1 MLSARTDALRRL
13 DHSLFIGVT
22 HSWAFGIPDG
32 IIWILNAIGSCK
44 PPIWPFEPT
53 VSHSMSLPPK
63 LSRSAEIKA
72 LLESEIERGELV
84 PGAALDERAL
94 AARFNVSRT
103 PIREALQQLAAQQ
116 YVQIVPRQGVFV
128 TKMTVPQ
135 LRNMLELLHEL
146 EAVSARLAAR
156 RMNDEQRVELQRTID
171 EGVEALNQSDAR
183 RFARSNAEFHEVI
196 CQACHNDYLAEQIR
210 AIRRLISRYR
220 PKLFLAPSR
229 REKVIADHQRL
240 AQALLSGDEATA
252 EEVMAQHSPG
262 GDAGFSEFLA
272 TLPAEFF
279 NDAPMSHARETASAE
294 AGSLDAEQHEE

>member
-1 MLSARTDALRRL
+1 
-13 DHSLFIGVT
+13 
-22 HSWAFGIPDG
+22 
-32 IIWILNAIGSCK
+32 
-44 PPIWPFEPT
+44 
-53 VSHSMSLPPK
+53 MSQPPK
-63 LSRSAEIKA
+63 QSRSVEIRA
-72 LLESEIERGELV
+72 LLESEIERGDLV

-128 TKMTVPQ
+128 TKMTIPQ
-135 LRNMLELLHEL
+135 LRDMLELLHEL

-156 RMNDEQRVELQRTID
+156 RMNDDQRAELQRTID
-171 EGVEALNQSDAR
+171 EGIEALKQSDVR
-183 RFARSNAEFHEVI
+183 GFARSNAEFHEVI

-210 AIRRLISRYR
+210 SIRRLISRYR
-220 PKLFLAPSR
+220 PKLFLTPSR
-229 REKVIADHQRL
+229 REKVIADHHRL

-279 NDAPMSHARETASAE
+279 NDAPVGMPREAAA
-294 AGSLDAEQHEE
+294 AGADSEEDAHGDD

>member
-1 MLSARTDALRRL
+1 MAGSLLRSIVR
-13 DHSLFIGVT
+13 
-22 HSWAFGIPDG
+22 
-32 IIWILNAIGSCK
+32 
-44 PPIWPFEPT
+44 
-53 VSHSMSLPPK
+53 HSMSQPPK
-63 LSRSAEIKA
+63 MSRSAEIKV
-72 LLESEIERGELV
+72 LLELEIERGDLV
-84 PGAALDERAL
+84 PGTALDERAL

-135 LRNMLELLHEL
+135 LRDMLELLNEL
-146 EAVSARLAAR
+146 EAVSARFAAR
-156 RMNDEQRVELQRTID
+156 RMSDAQRAELQRTIED
-171 EGVEALNQSDAR
+171 GVDALKQSDAR

-196 CQACHNDYLAEQIR
+196 CQACHNEYLADQIR
-210 AIRRLISRYR
+210 SIRRLISRYR

-229 REKVIADHQRL
+229 REKVIADHQKL

-252 EEVMAQHSPG
+252 EAIMAEHSPG

-279 NDAPMSHARETASAE
+279 NDAPVALPREAALGEANHDRNGAHA
-294 AGSLDAEQHEE
+294 D

>member
-1 MLSARTDALRRL
+1 M
-13 DHSLFIGVT
+13 
-22 HSWAFGIPDG
+22 
-32 IIWILNAIGSCK
+32 
-44 PPIWPFEPT
+44 
-53 VSHSMSLPPK
+53 SHPPK
-63 LSRSAEIKA
+63 LSRSAEIKV
-72 LLESEIERGELV
+72 LLEAEIERGELV

-135 LRNMLELLHEL
+135 LRDMLELLNEL

-171 EGVEALNQSDAR
+171 EGVDALNQGDAR
-183 RFARSNAEFHEVI
+183 RFARTNTEFHEVI
-196 CQACHNDYLAEQIR
+196 CQACHNEYLADQIR
-210 AIRRLISRYR
+210 SIRRLISRYR
-220 PKLFLAPSR
+220 PKPFLAPSR
-229 REKVIADHQRL
+229 RERVIADHQKL

-252 EEVMAQHSPG
+252 EAVMAEHSPG

-279 NDAPMSHARETASAE
+279 NDAPVAMPRDTSSVDAGHADSVQQE
-294 AGSLDAEQHEE
+294 D

>member
-1 MLSARTDALRRL
+1 
-13 DHSLFIGVT
+13 
-22 HSWAFGIPDG
+22 
-32 IIWILNAIGSCK
+32 
-44 PPIWPFEPT
+44 
-53 VSHSMSLPPK
+53 MSQPPK

-72 LLESEIERGELV
+72 LLEAEIERGELV

-128 TKMTVPQ
+128 IKMTVPQ
-135 LRNMLELLHEL
+135 LRDMLELLNEL

-156 RMNDEQRVELQRTID
+156 RMNDAQRVELQRTID
-171 EGVEALNQSDAR
+171 EGVDALNQGDAR

-196 CQACHNDYLAEQIR
+196 CDACHNDYLADQIR
-210 AIRRLISRYR
+210 SIRRLISRYR

-229 REKVIADHQRL
+229 REKVIADHQKL

-252 EEVMAQHSPG
+252 EAIMAQHSPG
-262 GDAGFSEFLA
+262 GEAGFSEFLA
-272 TLPAEFF
+272 TLPAEYF
-279 NDAPMSHARETASAE
+279 NDGPVTLPRDTSSADVGETDSVQ
-294 AGSLDAEQHEE
+294 GRN

>member
-1 MLSARTDALRRL
+1 
-13 DHSLFIGVT
+13 
-22 HSWAFGIPDG
+22 
-32 IIWILNAIGSCK
+32 
-44 PPIWPFEPT
+44 
-53 VSHSMSLPPK
+53 MSQPPK
-63 LSRSAEIKA
+63 QSRSVEIKA
-72 LLESEIERGELV
+72 LLESEIERGDLV

-135 LRNMLELLHEL
+135 LRDMLELLHEL

-156 RMNDEQRVELQRTID
+156 RMSDEQRAELQRAID
-171 EGVEALNQSDAR
+171 DGVEALNQSDAR

-196 CQACHNDYLAEQIR
+196 CEACHNDYLAEQIR
-210 AIRRLISRYR
+210 SIRRLISRYR

-229 REKVIADHQRL
+229 REKVIADHKRL

-252 EEVMAQHSPG
+252 EEVMKQHSPGG

-279 NDAPMSHARETASAE
+279 NDAPVGLPREAAAPV
-294 AGSLDAEQHEE
+294 AGAQDDAHDDD

>member
-1 MLSARTDALRRL
+1 
-13 DHSLFIGVT
+13 
-22 HSWAFGIPDG
+22 
-32 IIWILNAIGSCK
+32 
-44 PPIWPFEPT
+44 
-53 VSHSMSLPPK
+53 MSQPPK
-63 LSRSAEIKA
+63 QSRSAEIKS
-72 LLESEIERGELV
+72 LLETEIEKGALV
-84 PGAALDERAL
+84 PGAVLDERAL

-135 LRNMLELLHEL
+135 LRDMLELLNEL

-156 RMNDEQRVELQRTID
+156 RMSDEQRVELQRTID

-183 RFARSNAEFHEVI
+183 RFARTNAEFHEVI
-196 CQACHNDYLAEQIR
+196 CQACHNDYLADQIR
-210 AIRRLISRYR
+210 SIRRLISRYR
-220 PKLFLAPSR
+220 PKPFLAPSR
-229 REKVIADHQRL
+229 REKVIADHQKL

-252 EEVMAQHSPG
+252 EAVMAQHSPG

-279 NDAPMSHARETASAE
+279 NDSPVSMPREATMAE
-294 AGSLDAEQHEE
+294 ADREDSGQDSD

>member
-1 MLSARTDALRRL
+1 
-13 DHSLFIGVT
+13 
-22 HSWAFGIPDG
+22 
-32 IIWILNAIGSCK
+32 
-44 PPIWPFEPT
+44 
-53 VSHSMSLPPK
+53 MSQPPK
-63 LSRSAEIKA
+63 LSRSVEIKA

-128 TKMTVPQ
+128 TKMTIPQ
-135 LRNMLELLHEL
+135 LRDMLELLHEL
-146 EAVSARLAAR
+146 ESVSARLAAR
-156 RMNDEQRVELQRTID
+156 RMNDAQRVELQRAID
-171 EGVEALNQSDAR
+171 EGVEALDQSDAR
-183 RFARSNAEFHEVI
+183 RFARANAEFHEVI
-196 CQACHNDYLAEQIR
+196 CQACHNDYLADQIR
-210 AIRRLISRYR
+210 SIRRLVSRYR

-229 REKVIADHQRL
+229 REKVIADHKRL
-240 AQALLSGDEATA
+240 AQALLSGDEVTA

-279 NDAPMSHARETASAE
+279 NDAPPGMPREAAA
-294 AGSLDAEQHEE
+294 AGADAEDDAHGDE